1 MDAVEFIK
9 EYYRICE
16 AHEDC
21 VDCPFTKEEI
31 DIPCDLIS
39 KNAEKIVSIVKQWAE
54 EHPRKTMIQDFFE
67 KFPNAPRTVNG
78 LPFLVHLNV
87 VTLKTVIAHL
97 EETTHQMIVLNAG
110 SAFWRNHD

>member
-67 KFPNAPRTVNG
+67 KFPNAPRTV
-78 LPFLVHLNV
+78 
-87 VTLKTVIAHL
+87 
-97 EETTHQMIVLNAG
+97 
-110 SAFWRNHD
+110 FWRNHD

>member
-54 EHPRKTMIQDFFE
+54 EHP
-67 KFPNAPRTVNG
+67 
-78 LPFLVHLNV
+78 
-87 VTLKTVIAHL
+87 
-97 EETTHQMIVLNAG
+97 
-110 SAFWRNHD
+110 

>member
-21 VDCPFTKEEI
+21 VDCPFIKEEI

-39 KNAEKIVSIVKQWAE
+39 KNAEKIVSIVKQWAK

-78 LPFLVHLNV
+78 LPFPCPFKCGYTKNSNCPFGRNNPSDDCSECWFRL
-87 VTLKTVIAHL
+87 L
-97 EETTHQMIVLNAG
+97 EE
-110 SAFWRNHD
+110 S

>member
-54 EHPRKTMIQDFFE
+54 EHP
-67 KFPNAPRTVNG
+67 PRTVNG
-78 LPFLVHLNV
+78 LPFPCPFECGYTKNSNCPFGRNNPSDDCSECWFRL
-87 VTLKTVIAHL
+87 L
-97 EETTHQMIVLNAG
+97 EE
-110 SAFWRNHD
+110 S